1 MPARCR
7 CALVC
12 SGDGGLLSV
21 DNGHCRDDGWLM
33 PLFEFAFE
41 VPAIDES
48 VEDAIAETLD
58 AVIAW
63 HSGVTTVSVVQAGV
77 DCVAAAR
84 EVVEQLRAVGAPPRR
99 LVDDLVTRA
108 QIAERAGVTRQAVS
122 AWTRGERGGEAA
134 FPAPYV
140 LVGGGLWLWGEVSS
154 VLASRGVL
162 EDEGVVYPSRQDAQV
177 IGGVLAADSAPS
189 GAWLLMGSAGWHF
202 SVTDGAEVAQKPV
215 GVPPLK
221 RTDFAQAA

>member
-1 MPARCR
+1 M
-7 CALVC
+7 
-12 SGDGGLLSV
+12 SV
-21 DNGHCRDDGWLM
+21 DNGGCRGDGCPM

-41 VPAIDES
+41 VPAVDET

-58 AVIAW
+58 VVITW
-63 HSGVTTVSVVQAGV
+63 HSGVTTVNVVHPGV
-77 DCVAAAR
+77 DCVTAAR

-99 LVDDLVTRA
+99 LVDDLVARA

-140 LVGGGLWLWGEVSS
+140 LAGGGLWLWGEVAA
-154 VLASRGVL
+154 VLVSRGTL

-177 IGGVLAADSAPS
+177 IGGMLAADSTLS
-189 GAWLLMGSAGWHF
+189 NAWLSMDSSGWRF
-202 SVTDGAEVAQKPV
+202 SITGGAAVAQTPV
-215 GVPPLK
+215 GAPPLE
-221 RTDFAQAA
+221 RTDFAKAA